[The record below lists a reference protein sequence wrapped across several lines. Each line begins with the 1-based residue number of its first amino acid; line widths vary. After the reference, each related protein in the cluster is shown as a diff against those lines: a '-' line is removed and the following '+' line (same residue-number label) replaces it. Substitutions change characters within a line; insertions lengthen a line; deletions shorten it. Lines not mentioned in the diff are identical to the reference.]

1 MLTLLGRAT
10 RYCDGVTR
18 RSFLRAGALG
28 LGGLTLADLLRLQA
42 GAETT
47 GNQQDAHPQLGKAN
61 RSGKAVIFVELG
73 GGPSHFETY
82 DPKPNAPVEFRGPLD
97 AVETNLPG
105 VFLSQYMREQARLL
119 DKLAIVRSV
128 RHASNSHDPSSHLTQ
143 TGYLKRSQKAGL
155 NEMPCFGSV
164 AARVHGANA
173 PGLPAYVALPRIMR
187 NGGAAYLGTAYNPFE
202 TITDPGKKNFS
213 VRNLALS
220 KGLSVDRLEDRR
232 TLLTAL
238 DSQRQL
244 VDLEHSSE
252 AIDDFTRQALEM
264 VTGPRAQA
272 AFDITREKDKLREQ
286 YGLNE
291 IGQSL
296 LLARRLVEAGVTCVT
311 VRFPGWDNHQRI
323 AKAMQDRGPMYDAA
337 MAALV
342 RDLFK
347 RGLNRDVLL
356 VSMGEFG
363 RTPRVNRN
371 AGRDH
376 WGSAMSVLL
385 AGGGLET
392 GIVGSTN
399 SKGEVPV
406 EAPYGPENILATI
419 YRHLEIDPAQSFVD
433 LSGRPRYVLE
443 DRKPIAELI

>member
-1 MLTLLGRAT
+1 MLTLFGRAS
-10 RYCDGVTR
+10 RYCDGVDR
-18 RSFLRAGALG
+18 RSFLRAGALAI
-28 LGGLTLADLLRLQA
+28 GGLSLADLLRLQA
-42 GAETT
+42 TAETNRSLAT
-47 GNQQDAHPQLGKAN
+47 DPHEKSQA

-97 AVETNLPG
+97 AVGTNVPG
-105 VFLSQYMREQARLL
+105 VFLSQYMSEQAKLL

-128 RHASNSHDPSSHLTQ
+128 RHTSNAHDPSSHLTQ
-143 TGYLKRSQKAGL
+143 TGYLKRGQKAGL

-164 AARVHGANA
+164 AARVVGANA
-173 PGLPAYVALPRIMR
+173 PGLPAYVALPRLMR

-220 KGLSVDRLEDRR
+220 TGLSVDRLEDRR

-244 VDLEHSSE
+244 MDLERSSE

-272 AFDITREKDKLREQ
+272 AFDIKREKDSVREK
-286 YGLNE
+286 YGLTE

-323 AKAMQDRGPMYDAA
+323 AKAISDRGPMYDAA
-337 MAALV
+337 MAALI

-347 RGLNRDVLL
+347 RGLDRDVLL
-356 VSMGEFG
+356 VAMGEFG

-385 AGGGLET
+385 AGGGLKT
-392 GIVGSTN
+392 GIVGATN
-399 SKGEVPV
+399 SKGELPV

-419 YRHLEIDPAQSFVD
+419 YRHLGIDASQTFVD

-443 DRKPIAELI
+443 ERRPIEELI

>member
-1 MLTLLGRAT
+1 MLTLFGRAT
-10 RYCDGVTR
+10 RYCDGVDR
-18 RSFLRAGALG
+18 RSFLRAGALA
-28 LGGLTLADLLRLQA
+28 LGGLSLADLLRLQA
-42 GAETT
+42 GAEATAT
-47 GNQQDAHPQLGKAN
+47 SQDAHPTSSAA

-82 DPKPNAPVEFRGPLD
+82 DPKPNAPIEFRGPLE

-105 VFLSQYMREQARLL
+105 VFLSQHMRQQARLL
-119 DKLAIVRSV
+119 DKVAIVRSV
-128 RHASNSHDPSSHLTQ
+128 RHASNAHDPSSHLTQ
-143 TGYLKRSQKAGL
+143 TGYLKRGQKAGL
-155 NEMPCFGSV
+155 NEMPSFGSV
-164 AARVHGANA
+164 AARLHGANA

-202 TITDPGKKNFS
+202 TITDPGKKNFA

-220 KGLSVDRLEDRR
+220 TGLSVDRLEDRR

-238 DSQRQL
+238 DSQRRIM
-244 VDLEHSSE
+244 DLERSSE

-272 AFDITREKDKLREQ
+272 AFDLNREKDKTREK
-286 YGLNE
+286 YGMTD

-296 LLARRLVEAGVTCVT
+296 LLARRLVESGVTCVT
-311 VRFPGWDNHQRI
+311 VRFPGWDNHQQI
-323 AKAMQDRGPMYDAA
+323 AKAMRDRGPMYDTA
-337 MAALV
+337 MGALV
-342 RDLFK
+342 RDLFS
-347 RGLNRDVLL
+347 RSLDRDVLL
-356 VSMGEFG
+356 VAMGEFG

-385 AGGGLET
+385 AGGGLKT
-392 GIVGSTN
+392 GIVGATN
-399 SKGEVPV
+399 SKGETPV
-406 EAPYGPENILATI
+406 ESPYGPENILATI
-419 YRHLEIDPAQSFVD
+419 YRHLDIDPSQTFAD

-443 DRKPIAELI
+443 DRRPITELI